1 MAQAKTETNQTPKE
15 TPKAT
20 PKQTKSDAPVLKVL
34 KLKPEATVPEKKTN
48 GSCGLDLHV
57 LDNIPVFPTHLRK
70 EAYVLHTGLAFE
82 IPEGYHVE
90 IYLRSS
96 TGKNRK
102 LRLANGTGIIDSD
115 YRGEIMLLVENVGQ
129 DVDHVFPGDR
139 IAQAIL
145 VKDPEFTIEVVESLS
160 DTKRGSK
167 GFGSTGKN

>member
-1 MAQAKTETNQTPKE
+1 MTQPNNTQKSKQTPS
-15 TPKAT
+15 KA
-20 PKQTKSDAPVLKVL
+20 DDPVLKVM
-34 KLKPEATVPEKKTN
+34 KLHKDATVPEKKTS

-57 LDNIPVFPTHLRK
+57 LDNTPIYPTHLVK
-70 EAYVLHTGLAFE
+70 EAYMLHTGLAFE

-90 IYLRSS
+90 VYLRSS

-129 DVDHVFPGDR
+129 EVEHVFPGDR

-160 DTKRGSK
+160 DTKRGK
-167 GFGSTGKN
+167 GGFGSTGKN

>member
-1 MAQAKTETNQTPKE
+1 MAQQKSEATQ

-34 KLKPEATVPEKKTN
+34 KLNPDANVPEKKTT

-57 LDNIPVFPTHLRK
+57 LDNIPVFPTHLRR

-90 IYLRSS
+90 IHLRSS

-129 DVDHVFPGDR
+129 DVEHVFPGDR
-139 IAQAIL
+139 IAQAVL

-160 DTKRGSK
+160 ETKRGK
-167 GFGSTGKN
+167 GGFGSTGKN